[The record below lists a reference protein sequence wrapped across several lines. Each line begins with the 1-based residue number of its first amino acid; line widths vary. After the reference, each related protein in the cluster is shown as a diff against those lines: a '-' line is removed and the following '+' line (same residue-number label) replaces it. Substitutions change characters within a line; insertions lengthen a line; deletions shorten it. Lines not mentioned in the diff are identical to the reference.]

1 MTVRPPLTEIEFH
14 RVLTLIA
21 LEAKSALGK
30 DAVARRRPLASVAA
44 CEAAQS
50 DLAEMRRFVQ
60 SEGLLPLAGLTDV
73 APLLDRDSLLDLDE
87 SWQILRAI
95 RATQSVRETFVRTD
109 VYPRLTAIA
118 RAIPPLDEIVAK
130 LNKFFTRDG
139 KLREE
144 ATPELRAIRQR
155 VQQKR
160 SAVQRVLNDIMNR
173 HGEAIQ
179 EPLVVLR
186 SDRYCIPVRT
196 DHRNSIPGILH
207 ERSGSGAS
215 VFIEPMQALELNNDL
230 AELLLEEKEEIARIT
245 QMISQI
251 IVDSGPEIVA
261 ATNTTGEFDALQACA
276 MFADAAGASRPTFN
290 DEHRLRLIDARHPL
304 LDERL
309 TAPRQEAFGEEPSGN
324 VVVPITIELD
334 RQATALIVS
343 GPNAGGKTVALKT
356 TGLLVAMAMS
366 GLPLPAADG
375 SEIPVVDAI
384 HILVGDDQSV
394 LEHLSTFSA
403 YLVRLNRVIAK
414 ATERSLVLL
423 DELGSGTDPEEGAA
437 LAAAVIEH
445 FLERGSL
452 LMVSTH
458 LSSVKSFAMDDVRVA
473 NASMEFDSATGHPTY
488 RLITGIPGRSR
499 AIEVAQ
505 MIGLPAPI
513 VARARARLGERYA
526 GVDQLIGQLQNKMN
540 NVLVQM
546 NELADQRRALED
558 ERATVAAAH
567 EKLERELS
575 RAGSSYREELERL
588 RDDVSRQLSAE
599 IENVRKSQR
608 QVHAAE
614 VVRSVTKPIDAAIE
628 FIPTETREVRA
639 GDRAEHRKFKVR
651 GEVVSVEGSRAV
663 LNVGGKKMTVDAR
676 DLVPLG
682 GAAASRAA
690 DGQRARRSTA
700 SHPTAPRNDAVPEFA
715 ELNLIGQRVDEALEE
730 SDKFLDRALLEGKQ
744 AVRII
749 HGFGTG
755 ALRKAVRD
763 YLRKHPAVKSFRPGN
778 ENEGGDGATVAVL
791 EE

>member
-1 MTVRPPLTEIEFH
+1 MSKTPLTELEFD
-14 RVLTLIA
+14 RVLDLIA
-21 LEAKSALGK
+21 LEAKSTLGK
-30 DAVARRRPLASVAA
+30 DAVARRHPLPSVAA
-44 CEAAQS
+44 CEEAQA
-50 DLAEMRRFVQ
+50 DLGEMRRFIQ
-60 SEGLLPLAGLTDV
+60 AEGLMPLAGLTDV
-73 APLLDRDSLLDLDE
+73 APLLDRDSILDLE
-87 SWQILRAI
+87 QSWQILRSI
-95 RATQSVRETFVRTD
+95 RATQAIRETFVRTD
-109 VYPRLTAIA
+109 SYPRLAAIA
-118 RAIPPLDEIVAK
+118 GAIPELGNLIAW

-144 ATPELRAIRQR
+144 APPELRAIRQR

-160 SAVQRVLNDIMNR
+160 AAVQRLLNDIMNR

-179 EPLVVLR
+179 EPLIVLR
-186 SDRYCIPVRT
+186 VDRYCIPVRT

-230 AELLLEEKEEIARIT
+230 AELLLEEKEEIGRIT
-245 QMISQI
+245 QMISQHI
-251 IVDSGPEIVA
+251 IDSA
-261 ATNTTGEFDALQACA
+261 ADVIEATKIAGELDALQACGL
-276 MFADAAGASRPTFN
+276 FADTAGASRPSFN
-290 DEHRLRLIDARHPL
+290 DQQKLRLLDARHPL
-304 LDERL
+304 LDERVVEGG
-309 TAPRQEAFGEEPSGN
+309 R
-324 VVVPITIELD
+324 VVPITIELD
-334 RQATALIVS
+334 RQSPALIVS

-394 LEHLSTFSA
+394 TEHLSTFSA
-403 YLVRLNRVIAK
+403 YLVRLNRVIEK

-423 DELGSGTDPEEGAA
+423 DELCSGTDPEEGAA

-445 FLERGSL
+445 FLQRGSL

-458 LSSVKSFAMDDVRVA
+458 LSSVKSFAMDDVRVV
-473 NASMEFDSATGHPTY
+473 NSSMEFDAATGHPTY

-505 MIGLPAPI
+505 MIGLPLPI
-513 VARARARLGERYA
+513 VSRARERLGARYT
-526 GVDQLIGQLQNKMN
+526 GVDQLIGQLQAKMRS
-540 NVLVQM
+540 VLAQSA
-546 NELADQRRALED
+546 ELDELRHVLED
-558 ERATVAAAH
+558 ERSTVAEEH
-567 EKLERELS
+567 EKLQRELQ
-575 RAGSSYREELERL
+575 RAGSSYRENLDRL
-588 RDDVSRQLSAE
+588 RDEVSRRLSTE
-599 IENVRKSQR
+599 IEALRKSQR

-614 VVRSVTKPIDAAIE
+614 VVRSVTRPIETAIDE
-628 FIPTETREVRA
+628 LPGEKREVRA

-651 GEVVSVEGSRAV
+651 GVVDSVDGGKAV
-663 LNVGGKKMTVDAR
+663 LNVSGKKMTVDVR
-676 DLVPLG
+676 DLVSTGVKDEG
-682 GAAASRAA
+682 GGTKTKRTVIPPS
-690 DGQRARRSTA
+690 S
-700 SHPTAPRNDAVPEFA
+700 SSLVPETA
-715 ELNLIGQRVDEALEE
+715 ELNLIGQRVDDALEE

-755 ALRKAVRD
+755 ALRKAVRE
-763 YLRKHPAVKSFRPGN
+763 YLRKHPAVKSWRPGN